1 MVNLVKKYTN
11 SEAKNKKN
19 PKCLILRFH
28 TRFSRDVPFVE
39 LRCKQDAVAECFVF
53 MVFLSHNAWS

>member
-19 PKCLILRFH
+19 PKCLILRFY
-28 TRFSRDVPFVE
+28 TRFLRDVPFVE
-39 LRCKQDAVAECFVF
+39 LRSKQDAVAECFVF